1 MPDGIRPIRKNQATR
16 TELAVKFIDEASIDV
31 IGGNGGNG
39 SASFRREKFIPRGGP
54 NGGDGGRGGSVWAVG
69 DENINTLIDYRFTR
83 KFVAPSGEHGMGS
96 DCYGRAGKDI
106 ILRMPV
112 GTIITDEKSGEVIAD
127 LSENGKKA
135 LVAAGGKGGLGNLH
149 FKSPTNRAPRQFT
162 LGEPGQARS
171 LKLELKVLA
180 DVGLLGYPNAGKS
193 TFITAVSNARP
204 KIADYP
210 FTTMSPHLG
219 VVRIEQENS
228 FVIADIPGLIEGAAE
243 GAGLGHEFLRHV
255 ERTKILLHVVDAAS
269 TEGRAPVDD
278 IYKINEELKAYNPR
292 MATLPQVIAANK
304 TDVIYSEDEDPVER
318 IRAEFEPQGMKVFS
332 ISAVSGKGLKEL
344 LYYVREL
351 LDALPKEAVVFEQ
364 EYDPNEYNPN
374 DNLPYTV
381 EKSEEEE
388 NTYVVEG
395 PKIER
400 MLGYTN
406 LDSEKGFQFFQ
417 NFLKTTGILDELEA
431 AGIQEGD
438 TVRMYGLKFDY
449 YK

>member
-106 ILRMPV
+106 ILRMSV

-243 GAGLGHEFLRHV
+243 GAGLGHEFLRHL
-255 ERTKILLHVVDAAS
+255 ERTKLLLHIIDAMPFD
-269 TEGRAPVDD
+269 G
-278 IYKINEELKAYNPR
+278 
-292 MATLPQVIAANK
+292 
-304 TDVIYSEDEDPVER
+304 EDPIEK
-318 IRAEFEPQGMKVFS
+318 AH
-332 ISAVSGKGLKEL
+332 AL
-344 LYYVREL
+344 VREL
-351 LDALPKEAVVFEQ
+351 GKYSDTLLAKPRWVVVNKLDLVPAEDREELVKKLHDALCPDGRPFFAISAATREGTKEVVMAIAQFLDEQ
-364 EYDPNEYNPN
+364 RRAERLKAEAERNPRFAN
-374 DNLPYTV
+374 TDEAAEEPAAETA
-381 EKSEEEE
+381 SEEAADD
-388 NTYVVEG
+388 
-395 PKIER
+395 KA
-400 MLGYTN
+400 
-406 LDSEKGFQFFQ
+406 DSE
-417 NFLKTTGILDELEA
+417 
-431 AGIQEGD
+431 
-438 TVRMYGLKFDY
+438 
-449 YK
+449 

>member
-243 GAGLGHEFLRHV
+243 GAGLGHEFLRHL
-255 ERTKILLHVVDAAS
+255 ERTKLLLH
-269 TEGRAPVDD
+269 
-278 IYKINEELKAYNPR
+278 II
-292 MATLPQVIAANK
+292 
-304 TDVIYSEDEDPVER
+304 DVMPFDGEDPIEK
-318 IRAEFEPQGMKVFS
+318 AH
-332 ISAVSGKGLKEL
+332 AL
-344 LYYVREL
+344 VREL
-351 LDALPKEAVVFEQ
+351 GKFSDTLLAKPRWVVVNKLDLVPAEDREELVKKLHDALCPDGRPFFAISAATREGTKEVVMAIAQFLDEQ
-364 EYDPNEYNPN
+364 RRAERLKAEAERNPRFAN
-374 DNLPYTV
+374 TDEAAEEPAAETA
-381 EKSEEEE
+381 SEEAADD
-388 NTYVVEG
+388 
-395 PKIER
+395 KA
-400 MLGYTN
+400 
-406 LDSEKGFQFFQ
+406 DSE
-417 NFLKTTGILDELEA
+417 
-431 AGIQEGD
+431 
-438 TVRMYGLKFDY
+438 
-449 YK
+449 

>member
-243 GAGLGHEFLRHV
+243 GAGLGHEFLRHL
-255 ERTKILLHVVDAAS
+255 ERTKLLLH
-269 TEGRAPVDD
+269 
-278 IYKINEELKAYNPR
+278 II
-292 MATLPQVIAANK
+292 
-304 TDVIYSEDEDPVER
+304 DVMPFDGEDPIEK
-318 IRAEFEPQGMKVFS
+318 AH
-332 ISAVSGKGLKEL
+332 AL
-344 LYYVREL
+344 VREL
-351 LDALPKEAVVFEQ
+351 GKYSDTLLAKPRWVVVNKLDLVPTEDREELVKKLHDALCPDGRPFFAISAATREGTKEVVMAIAQFLDEQ
-364 EYDPNEYNPN
+364 RRAERLKAEAERNPRFAN
-374 DNLPYTV
+374 TDEAAEEPAAETA
-381 EKSEEEE
+381 SEEAADD
-388 NTYVVEG
+388 
-395 PKIER
+395 KA
-400 MLGYTN
+400 
-406 LDSEKGFQFFQ
+406 DSE
-417 NFLKTTGILDELEA
+417 
-431 AGIQEGD
+431 
-438 TVRMYGLKFDY
+438 
-449 YK
+449 